1 MVSAWVWQ
9 VPCRGEPGTQP
20 PTRPHTHSTKLPM
33 AARGLQETYS
43 SLRTFSARRTA
54 RTALESGETQGLM
67 GGPQGAPRGKGPA
80 SPWAAFCLPAAP
92 GEAATHAGR
101 HGVGPE
107 WPQAAGRP
115 VCSPGRAPA
124 PQPCHSG
131 TPRCS
136 ALQGAGQL
144 CHGAS
149 YRPTGPPCVTE
160 PRDQDASGKPFP
172 AGWPPEKAMAP
183 HSSTLA
189 WKIPWTEEPVRLQS
203 MGSLRVGHD

>member
-20 PTRPHTHSTKLPM
+20 PTRPQTHSTKLPM

-54 RTALESGETQGLM
+54 RTTLESGETQSLT
-67 GGPQGAPRGKGPA
+67 GGPQGAPRGKG
-80 SPWAAFCLPAAP
+80 PWAAFCLPAAP
-92 GEAATHAGR
+92 GEAATHAGQR
-101 HGVGPE
+101 GAGPE
-107 WPQAAGRP
+107 WPRAAGRP

-144 CHGAS
+144 CHGAP
-149 YRPTGPPCVTE
+149 PTGPP
-160 PRDQDASGKPFP
+160 G
-172 AGWPPEKAMAP
+172 
-183 HSSTLA
+183 H
-189 WKIPWTEEPVRLQS
+189 PVSQS
-203 MGSLRVGHD
+203 PGTKMPQESPSLRGGPWRRQWHPTPVLLLGKSHGWRSLVGCNPWGR